1 MNGACCLLADC
12 LHDSGMSV
20 AESIHSQAGDKVEV
34 LLAVQ
39 VEEEDALATLDD
51 QRVAA
56 VGLEQELLFTL
67 DDFFGGRH
75 RETMILPE
83 NGVSS
88 LTAQRITE

>member
-1 MNGACCLLADC
+1 MT
-12 LHDSGMSV
+12 
-20 AESIHSQAGDKVEV
+20 ERIHSQAGDEVEV

-39 VEEEDALATLDD
+39 IEEEDSLATLDD

-56 VGLEQELLFTL
+56 VGLEQELFFAL
-67 DDFFGGRH
+67 DDFFGRRH

-88 LTAQRITE
+88 LTAQTNHCVIS